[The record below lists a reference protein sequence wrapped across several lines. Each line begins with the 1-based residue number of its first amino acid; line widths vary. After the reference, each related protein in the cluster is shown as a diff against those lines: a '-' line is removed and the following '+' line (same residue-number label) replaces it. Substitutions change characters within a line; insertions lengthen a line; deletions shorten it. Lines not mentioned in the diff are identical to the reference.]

1 MGIGN
6 HFLFELRKRLP
17 SLRRKPYAEFLPA
30 QLRDRIP
37 TGPLSPEQALALSE
51 SALRQNLI
59 YGEILKQI
67 PLPKAEGKAIRALDI
82 GSRHFVYA
90 PILSQWIQSETEAP
104 QIELTGLELDPY
116 VFYFDLYRR
125 LDLGRYYAA
134 IASGSRASVTYQEGD
149 WLSYPCDDPL
159 DLITCFFPY
168 LFQDLHRGDRLPVRS
183 FNPELCYAKIFR
195 ATKFVVFFHQ
205 GAEEA
210 KRSEALLAAFPQ
222 VSIESRFAVQETAYG
237 RRKHPLYVI
246 SARV

>member
-17 SLRRKPYAEFLPA
+17 PLRRKPYAESLPA
-30 QLRDRIP
+30 PLRDRIP
-37 TGPLSPEQALALSE
+37 TGSLSSEQALALSE
-51 SALRQNLI
+51 SALRQNLM

-67 PLPKAEGKAIRALDI
+67 PLPKAEGRAIRALDI

-104 QIELTGLELDPY
+104 QTELTGLELDPY
-116 VFYFDLYRR
+116 VLYFDLYRR
-125 LDLGRYYAA
+125 MDLGCYYAA
-134 IASGSRASVTYQEGD
+134 IASGPRASVAYQEGD
-149 WLSYPCDDPL
+149 WLSYPCDEPF

-168 LFQDLHRGDRLPVRS
+168 LFKDLHRGDRLPVRS
-183 FNPELCYAKIFR
+183 FDPELWYAKIFR
-195 ATKFVVFFHQ
+195 STKFVVFFHQ

-210 KRSEALLAAFPQ
+210 KRSESLLGAFPK
-222 VSIESRFAVQETAYG
+222 VSIQSRFAVQETAYG

>member
-17 SLRRKPYAEFLPA
+17 ALRRKPYAESLPWS
-30 QLRDRIP
+30 LRDRIP
-37 TGPLSPEQALALSE
+37 SGPLTSHQAFKLSE
-51 SALRQNLI
+51 SALRQNLM

-67 PLPKAEGKAIRALDI
+67 PLPKSEGKPYRALDI

-90 PILSQWIQSETEAP
+90 PILSHWIQNETDAP

-125 LDLGRYYAA
+125 MDLGRYYAE
-134 IASGSRASVTYQEGD
+134 IASSSKASVTYQEGD
-149 WLSYPCDDPL
+149 WLSYPAGEPL

-168 LFQDLHRGDRLPVRS
+168 LFQDLHQGDRLPLRS
-183 FNPELCYAKIFR
+183 FDPELCYAKIVR
-195 ATKFVVFFHQ
+195 TTKFVIFFHQ
-205 GAEEA
+205 GPEEA
-210 KRSEALLAAFPQ
+210 RRSESLLAALPQ
-222 VSIESRFAVQETAYG
+222 VSIQSRFAVQETAYG